1 MDKLRILS
9 PVFVC
14 GLLSTSALA
23 QLEPITP
30 STVSVFSVRV
40 IPEQAGV
47 TLTPN
52 AFSQGGGGNDFA
64 RLFLPVSNCTN
75 PFSVACKSAGGT
87 PDENSPMTATDFTF
101 HTPVNSVEA
110 VGMMSG
116 IDGGAFFAATLLAF
130 DGTTLVA
137 SCQGPPEF
145 NVHTA
150 GCFKATSST
159 TTGPPGPPDFFTGN
173 LSVSAPA
180 ITSIWVFGSGDE
192 ASIATQI
199 LAVPEPGTF
208 ALLVFA
214 LAGLAVTRK
223 QVAG

>member
-1 MDKLRILS
+1 MS
-9 PVFVC
+9 
-14 GLLSTSALA
+14 
-23 QLEPITP
+23 
-30 STVSVFSVRV
+30 
-40 IPEQAGV
+40 
-47 TLTPN
+47 
-52 AFSQGGGGNDFA
+52 
-64 RLFLPVSNCTN
+64 
-75 PFSVACKSAGGT
+75 
-87 PDENSPMTATDFTF
+87 ATDFTF

-110 VGMMSG
+110 LGMMSG
-116 IDGGAFFAATLLAF
+116 INGGAFFAATVLAF

-137 SCQGPPEF
+137 SCQGPPES

-192 ASIATQI
+192 TSSATQI
-199 LAVPEPGTF
+199 LAVPEPGAL
-208 ALLVFA
+208 ALLALA

-223 QVAG
+223 RVAS